1 MPTFTGTVAVEVSR
15 FSGQGPVTGEL
26 KIRTPD
32 VTRSY
37 PFTLDQGTLR
47 LANVTHTPNYGR
59 PYYYD

>member
-1 MPTFTGTVAVEVSR
+1 MPSFTGTVSVEVSR
-15 FSGQGPVTGEL
+15 FSGQGPVSGEL

-47 LANVTHTPNYGR
+47 LANVTHTNNFYPG
-59 PYYYD
+59 YYR